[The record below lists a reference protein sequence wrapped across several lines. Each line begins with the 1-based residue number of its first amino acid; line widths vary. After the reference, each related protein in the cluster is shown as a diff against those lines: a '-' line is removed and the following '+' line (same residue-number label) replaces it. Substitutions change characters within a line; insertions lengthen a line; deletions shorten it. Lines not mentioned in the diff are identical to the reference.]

1 MRHHD
6 KQRSFG
12 RVKKVRT
19 GLMRS
24 LARALVLHGSIVT
37 TVAKAKEIRPYVEKL
52 VTVSKKDT
60 VASKRIVAAR
70 LGNDME
76 VSFKLHSEI
85 APRYMERSGGYTR
98 ITKLGRVGAAV
109 MESARIEFV

>member
-6 KQRSFG
+6 KQRSFV

-52 VTVSKKDT
+52 VTVSNT
-60 VASKRIVAAR
+60 IESKLFFIIVGVYY
-70 LGNDME
+70 L
-76 VSFKLHSEI
+76 VK
-85 APRYMERSGGYTR
+85 
-98 ITKLGRVGAAV
+98 
-109 MESARIEFV
+109 